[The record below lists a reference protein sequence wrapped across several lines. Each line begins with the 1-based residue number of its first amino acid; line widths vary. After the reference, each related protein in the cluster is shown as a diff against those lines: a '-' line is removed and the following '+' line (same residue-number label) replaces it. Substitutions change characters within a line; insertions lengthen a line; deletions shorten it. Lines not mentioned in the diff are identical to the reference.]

1 MSRVNEI
8 MDNAARAA
16 RFLRRLDQ
24 RQTDRIVRAVYLAAF
39 GERVRLARMA
49 HEETGI
55 GVWQHKV
62 IKNVISTQLVYN
74 DIRKKKTVGVISE
87 DSRNGLV
94 EVAQPVGPI
103 MGLIPVTNPT
113 STTFFKALI
122 SLKARNP
129 LIISPHNAARHSI
142 AEAAQ
147 VCYEA
152 ALTEGAPEHCIQW
165 LKKSTPNTTSELM
178 AHRGLALILATG
190 TSSLVREAYS
200 SGTPVIGVGPGNV
213 PAYIGA
219 TADVPFAVRS
229 IIQSKMFDNG
239 SVCASEQAVVV
250 KEDLSES
257 VIREFKNQKAF
268 FMSRDDI
275 DKVSS
280 IAFDSERGIM
290 TATVVGQ
297 SAQHIARSAGINVP
311 EDAILLIAELDGVG
325 RDYPLSAEILAPILA
340 FYVEKDFDAAIKRCT
355 EITQYGGRGHTASI
369 YSNMDERIEYF
380 SQVIDAGRILVNM
393 PSTQGALG
401 GIFNALSPSFTL
413 SCGTGGNNTTTDNIS
428 CEHLLNI
435 HRITRRRPNP
445 RWMSFD
451 LEKFIDDS
459 IPPETLEKDYNR
471 NF

>member
-55 GVWQHKV
+55 GVWQHKA
-62 IKNVISTQLVYN
+62 IKNVIGTQLVYN
-74 DIRKKKTVGVISE
+74 NIRNKRTVGVISE
-87 DSRNGLV
+87 DHRNGMV

-103 MGLIPVTNPT
+103 LGLIPVTNPT
-113 STTFFKALI
+113 ATMFFKALI

-129 LIISPHNAARHSI
+129 LIISPHNAARRST
-142 AEAAQ
+142 AEAARI
-147 VCYEA
+147 CYDA

-165 LKKSTPNTTSELM
+165 LKKSTPNTTNELM
-178 AHRGLALILATG
+178 THRGLGLILATG

-219 TADVPFAVRS
+219 TADVPFAIRS

-250 KEDLSES
+250 KSDLSAQ
-257 VIREFKNQKAF
+257 VIKEFEKQKAY
-268 FMSRDDI
+268 FMSPEEI
-275 DKVSS
+275 NAVNK

-290 TATVVGQ
+290 MATIVGQ
-297 SAQHIARSAGINVP
+297 SVQNIAGSAGITVP
-311 EDAILLIAELDGVG
+311 EDTTLLIAQLDGVG
-325 RDYPLSAEILAPILA
+325 REYPLSAEILAPILA
-340 FYVEKDFDAAIKRCT
+340 FYVERDFDTAIHRCT

-369 YSNMDERIEYF
+369 YSNTDERIEYF

-401 GIFNALSPSFTL
+401 GIFNSLSPSFTL
-413 SCGTGGNNTTTDNIS
+413 ACGTGGNNNTTDNIS

-459 IPPETLEKDYNR
+459 LPAETLEQDYNR